1 MKKRVYYLPIVL
13 IIILLAGFTLNL
25 VIASPLLGTGA
36 PSVISYQGVVKDS
49 GTPYDGTGYFKF
61 AVVNGAGNISYWS
74 NDGTSSGGGEPTAG
88 VSLTVTDGLF
98 HVLLGDLSLSNMTSL
113 PAPVFNG
120 TERYLRVWFSSDDVT
135 YTLLTPD
142 QQFAAVPYALQAEEA
157 DIANS
162 LSLMGPGSGLDA
174 DTVDGLHASELE
186 THYESVVIVALSGG
200 DYTSVQSAIDS
211 ITGESSSNPFLVWIA
226 PGTYNE
232 SVTLKSHVH
241 LQGAGQGATII
252 SSTVTNGSPIASQ
265 GTLKLASNTSVR
277 DLTVENLGT
286 GGFNVAILGNGGI
299 INADVS
305 DVTSEAT
312 GSGTN
317 NYAIFLHG
325 SGTEVVLHRITALG
339 KNGSNNNYGL
349 LNSSNVSAELYA
361 GSFTGNG
368 GSDTHGILNIGTMV
382 LVDVTS
388 LGENGTGLNHGMR
401 ISSTGTTEIRG
412 GSFTARDGT
421 WAYGIYSSGTLEG
434 DNVVILAEDASSFN
448 YGLWN
453 TTGTSYLFQ
462 SEVGGSSN
470 SVNNDSGSTTI
481 THSRLLNS
489 ANNASGTL
497 SCILVTRGS
506 TISTD
511 GSTCP

>member
-1 MKKRVYYLPIVL
+1 
-13 IIILLAGFTLNL
+13 
-25 VIASPLLGTGA
+25 
-36 PSVISYQGVVKDS
+36 
-49 GTPYDGTGYFKF
+49 
-61 AVVNGAGNISYWS
+61 
-74 NDGTSSGGGEPTAG
+74 
-88 VSLTVTDGLF
+88 
-98 HVLLGDLSLSNMTSL
+98 MTSL

-120 TERYLRVWFSSDDVT
+120 TERYLRVWFSPDDVT

-186 THYESVVIVALSGG
+186 THYENVVIVAISGG
-200 DYTSVQSAIDS
+200 DYTSVQSAVDS
-211 ITGESSSNPFLVWIA
+211 ITTASSSNPFLVWVA

-241 LQGAGQGATII
+241 LQGAGQDTTII

-286 GGFNVAILGNGGI
+286 GAFNVAILGNGGI
-299 INADVS
+299 TNTDVS
-305 DVTSEAT
+305 DVTSKAT
-312 GSGTN
+312 GSGTS

-325 SGTEVVLHRITALG
+325 SGTEVVLHRITALAE
-339 KNGSNNNYGL
+339 NGSDNNYGL
-349 LNSSNVSAELYA
+349 LNNANVTADLYD
-361 GSFTGNG
+361 GSYTGNG
-368 GSDTHGILNIGTMV
+368 GTDTHGIGNIGTMMAV
-382 LVDVTS
+382 NVTA
-388 LGENGTGLNHGMR
+388 LGENGTGINHGLR
-401 ISSTGTTEIRG
+401 NTGTGELWG
-412 GSFTARDGT
+412 GSFTATDGS
-421 WAYGIYSSGTLEG
+421 WAYGIYTSGILEG
-434 DNVVILAEDASSFN
+434 SNVIILAESATSYN

-453 TTGTSYLFQ
+453 TTGSSYLFQ